1 MCGLYVTLWH
11 PAVAPVPTIVPVV
24 SVVVK
29 NTVDKENELTTV
41 ILLSQLYVTS

>member
-1 MCGLYVTLWH
+1 MCGVYVTLWH
-11 PAVAPVPTIVPVV
+11 PAVAPVIPVV
-24 SVVVK
+24 IVVVK